1 MSRLLSPWILLGCL
15 LVPVMLQGQLS
26 PYETYLELY
35 DQALELFEKK
45 HFGASQKKVEELLR
59 FEKDLRAGAKNDLHT
74 NALFMQAVGAYQL
87 QRSDAEAL
95 LNDFLRDHSANTKAT
110 QIEFYLGKLYF
121 DKQNFRG
128 AIRPFL
134 AAYQS
139 GNLPASMMDELI
151 FRLAYSYFMDGQN
164 ELATR
169 YFTTVAGRSN
179 PFQED
184 ARYYQSVILYQDL
197 DYEGAYIAFKEL
209 EKSPKYGKEIRV
221 YLANTL
227 LKLKRYDELYVLA
240 EELIGSNRAKGKDSQ
255 VYYVV
260 ANASFERQDFPRT
273 VDYFSQYVSNRG
285 KMSKTDQFRFG
296 YAYYKQ
302 RKYAEAIPVFQ
313 RALGGADSLEQ
324 VASYYL
330 GFC

>member
-1 MSRLLSPWILLGCL
+1 MSRLLSRWILLGCL
-15 LVPVMLQGQLS
+15 LVPMMLQGQLS
-26 PYETYLELY
+26 PYETYLNLY

-45 HFGASQKKVEELLR
+45 HYGASQKKVDELLA
-59 FEKDLRAGAKNDLHT
+59 FEKDLRGRAKNDLHT
-74 NALFMQAVGAYQL
+74 NARFMQAVGAYHL

-95 LNDFLRDHSANTKAT
+95 LNDFLKDYSANTKAT

-121 DKQNFRG
+121 DKKNFRG

-169 YFTTVAGRSN
+169 YFTTVAGRTN

-184 ARYYQSVILYQDL
+184 ARYYQSVILYQDE

-313 RALGGADSLEQ
+313 R
-324 VASYYL
+324 
-330 GFC
+330 